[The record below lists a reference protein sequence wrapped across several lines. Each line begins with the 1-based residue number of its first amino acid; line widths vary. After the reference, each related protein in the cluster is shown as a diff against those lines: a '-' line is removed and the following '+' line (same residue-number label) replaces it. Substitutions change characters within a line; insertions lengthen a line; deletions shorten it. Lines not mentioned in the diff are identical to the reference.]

1 LFTGARDATRAN
13 RTVPRDNNNKK
24 KPSATICNAKEVY
37 QSNPSNPLH
46 PNETSVSVACKSGCF
61 HPRQVDAS
69 LSGNRYLASMIRRLY
84 AFGLALLLTACASQQ
99 GTVSVL
105 QDCSTA
111 GYCTDV
117 QTTRAAA
124 VAPDPDW
131 PSYGRTPYGDRHS
144 PLLQITADNVS
155 RLEVAWRFHTGEGAP
170 EFKTRAPTAL
180 EVTPLVFRGTM
191 YLSTPLGRVFAL
203 DPTTG
208 AKRWVYDP
216 RVDRTIYFGDFANRG
231 VALWLDIAATPGSRC
246 SLRVFVATIDTRLIA
261 LDAATGLPCADF
273 GRQGIVQLRDG
284 LRNAPAN
291 ASEYEET
298 SPPTVVGGVVVVGSA
313 VADNNRTDAA
323 SGEVR
328 GFDARTGALRW
339 TWDPVPQDSTIPAWR
354 TWIGPVAH
362 RTGGANA
369 WTIFAADP
377 VRNLVFV
384 PTSSPSVDY
393 FGGERKGDNEYANS
407 IVALNAATGAVVW
420 HFQTV
425 RHDLW
430 DYDNAS
436 PPALVTLQIDGRSV
450 PALLLTTKTGQLFA
464 LNRESGESLIPISR
478 GNVPASDV
486 PGEEAATTQVASSGL
501 PALSPQRLSRD
512 EVWGPT
518 VEDRNACRQR
528 FDDLRNDGTFTPPS
542 TRGSL
547 IIPSNVGGAH
557 WGGLAF
563 DPTNEVVVVPTNR
576 IAAVITL
583 IPRAVYDARQRAT
596 VGERL
601 GTEYAMMR
609 GTPFVLKRELF
620 LGPSSAPCTPPPFG
634 SLTAVSL
641 RTRQVLWTVP
651 LGTSEGLDRIGIK
664 VPPDIPG
671 AINLGGPITTA
682 GGLVFIGATLDRY
695 FRAFDLRNGRELW
708 KFALPAGGKATPMTY
723 LGRDGRQYVVVAAG
737 GDGKAWGWS
746 DEIVAF
752 ALPRTPR

>member
-1 LFTGARDATRAN
+1 LAGPTEKPLGQATEMEGSLIDAR
-13 RTVPRDNNNKK
+13 RT
-24 KPSATICNAKEVY
+24 S
-37 QSNPSNPLH
+37 
-46 PNETSVSVACKSGCF
+46 
-61 HPRQVDAS
+61 
-69 LSGNRYLASMIRRLY
+69 RYLLAMLRRIL
-84 AFGLALLLTACASQQ
+84 FVCGCILVTACAHQPREPRIIK
-99 GTVSVL
+99 L
-105 QDCSTA
+105 YQDCSVF
-111 GYCTDV
+111 GYCT
-117 QTTRAAA
+117 TTQFRDSAARPIA
-124 VAPDPDW
+124 SPDSEW

-144 PLLQITADNVS
+144 PLRQITPENVS
-155 RLEVAWRFHTGEGAP
+155 KLEVAWRFHTGEGAP

-203 DPTTG
+203 DPTSG
-208 AKRWVYDP
+208 ARRWVYDP
-216 RVDRTIYFGDFANRG
+216 QVDRTINFGDFANRG
-231 VALWLDIAATPGSRC
+231 VALWIDTTAVPASRC

-261 LDAATGLPCADF
+261 LDAATGSPCSDF
-273 GRQGIVQLRDG
+273 GQQGTVQLRNG

-298 SPPTVVGGVVVVGSA
+298 SPPTVVGDVVVVGSA
-313 VADNNRTDAA
+313 VADNNRIDAA

-339 TWDPVPQDSTIPAWR
+339 TWHPVPQDSTIAGWR
-354 TWIGPVAH
+354 TWIGPHAH
-362 RTGGANA
+362 RTGAANA

-377 VRNLVFV
+377 VRNIVFV

-393 FGGERKGDNEYANS
+393 FGGERKGDNQYANS
-407 IVALNAATGAVVW
+407 IVAINAATGAILW

-436 PPALVTLQIDGRSV
+436 PPVLATLQVDGRSV
-450 PALLLTTKTGQLFA
+450 PALLVATKTGHLFA
-464 LNRESGESLIPISR
+464 LNRETGESVFQISR

-486 PGEEAATTQVASSGL
+486 PGEEAATTQITSSGL
-501 PALSPQRLSRD
+501 PPLSPQRLAPD
-512 EVWGPT
+512 ELWGPT
-518 VEDRNACRQR
+518 AADRDACRQR
-528 FDDLRNDGTFTPPS
+528 LRGLRNDGTFTPPS
-542 TRGSL
+542 IRGSL

-557 WGGLAF
+557 WGGLSF
-563 DPTNEVVVVPTNR
+563 DSTNEVVIVPTNR

-583 IPRAVYDARQRAT
+583 IPRAAYEARRAGAT
-596 VGERL
+596 VGERI

-620 LGPSSAPCTPPPFG
+620 FGPSSAPCTPPPFG
-634 SLTAVSL
+634 TLTALSL
-641 RTRQVLWTVP
+641 RTRQILWSVP
-651 LGTSEGLDRIGIK
+651 LGTSEGLDRIGIRI
-664 VPPDIPG
+664 PPDIPG

-682 GGLVFIGATLDRY
+682 SNLVFIGATLDRY
-695 FRAFDLRNGRELW
+695 FRAFDSRNGRELW

-723 LGRDGRQYVVVAAG
+723 LGADGRQYVVIAAG

-752 ALPRTPR
+752 ALPRTTR